1 MDIPNAFFQAGGM
14 SSGTVARLRIVAAG
28 VLVVVLWASAF
39 PAIRVAAPGLGPFG
53 LALVRTAVAC
63 VALLAA
69 APFAG
74 VRMPARRDLPL
85 IAACGV
91 IGMAA
96 YQVLLTAGEL
106 TVPAGTASLI
116 VAAAPLVSVAI
127 AAGAFG
133 ERLTPLKVVGSGVAL
148 GGVAIVS
155 AARSGLSLS
164 GAVWLVLAAMVVQGV
179 YHPLTKPLLRRYSGL
194 EVATYAMVAGLI
206 PLLAALPWSLPALA
220 TAGPAAWW
228 GAVYLGLLPSAAGF
242 VLWGYAVARL
252 PMATATS
259 LLYLVS
265 PVAVAI
271 AAVWLGELPQ
281 PAELV
286 GGLVVIAGVAVIG
299 FSPARLRTPYPRRS
313 RRRGDAAAT
322 APRRPG
328 GPVPARAPHRAL

>member
-1 MDIPNAFFQAGGM
+1 MTSATI
-14 SSGTVARLRIVAAG
+14 ARIRIVTAG
-28 VLVVVLWASAF
+28 LLVVVLWASAF
-39 PAIRVAAPGLGPFG
+39 PAIRVAAPALGPFG
-53 LALVRTAVAC
+53 LALARTAIAC
-63 VALLAA
+63 VAFLAA

-74 VRMPARRDLPL
+74 VRLPARRDLPL

-91 IGMAA
+91 VGMAA

-133 ERLTPLKVVGSGVAL
+133 ERLTTLKLVGSGVAL

-155 AARSGLSLS
+155 VARSGLTLS
-164 GAVWLVLAAMVVQGV
+164 GAVWLVLAAMVVQGI

-206 PLLAALPWSLPALA
+206 PLLAALPWSLPQLA
-220 TAGPAAWW
+220 SASPEAWLGAA
-228 GAVYLGLLPSAAGF
+228 YLGLLPSAAGF

-252 PMATATS
+252 SMATATA

-265 PVAVAI
+265 PVAVGI
-271 AAVWLGELPQ
+271 AAIWLGEIPQ
-281 PAELV
+281 PAELL
-286 GGLVVIAGVAVIG
+286 GGGVVIAGVALIG
-299 FSPARLRTPYPRRS
+299 LSPGRPRTPYPRRS
-313 RRRGDAAAT
+313 RRRGGSAAT
-322 APRRPG
+322 ARPTRDDPA
-328 GPVPARAPHRAL
+328 PVHAPNRAR

>member
-1 MDIPNAFFQAGGM
+1 M
-14 SSGTVARLRIVAAG
+14 SSVITARVRIVTAG
-28 VLVVVLWASAF
+28 LLVVVLWASAF
-39 PAIRVAAPGLGPFG
+39 PAIRAAAPALGRLG

-63 VALLAA
+63 VALLAV

-74 VRMPARRDLPL
+74 VRLPARRDLPL

-133 ERLTPLKVVGSGVAL
+133 ERLTPLKLIGSGVAL

-155 AARSGLSLS
+155 VARSGLTLS

-206 PLLAALPWSLPALA
+206 PLLAALPWSLPAL
-220 TAGPAAWW
+220 TSAGPEAWLGAA
-228 GAVYLGLLPSAAGF
+228 YLGVLPSAAGF

-265 PVAVAI
+265 PVAVGI
-271 AAVWLGELPQ
+271 AAVWLGEVPQ
-281 PAELV
+281 PAELL
-286 GGLVVIAGVAVIG
+286 GGAVVIAGVAVIG
-299 FSPARLRTPYPRRS
+299 LSPVRRRTPPPVIGAS
-313 RRRGDAAAT
+313 VS
-322 APRRPG
+322 APR
-328 GPVPARAPHRAL
+328 

>member
-1 MDIPNAFFQAGGM
+1 MTSVI
-14 SSGTVARLRIVAAG
+14 TARVRIVTAG
-28 VLVVVLWASAF
+28 LLVVVLWASAF
-39 PAIRVAAPGLGPFG
+39 PAIRAAASALGPLG
-53 LALVRTAVAC
+53 LALVRTALAC
-63 VALLAA
+63 VALLAV

-74 VRMPARRDLPL
+74 VRLPARRDLPL

-133 ERLTPLKVVGSGVAL
+133 ERLTTLKLIGSGIAL
-148 GGVAIVS
+148 GGVALVS
-155 AARSGLSLS
+155 IARSGLTLS
-164 GAVWLVLAAMVVQGV
+164 GAVWLVLAAMVVQGI
-179 YHPLTKPLLRRYSGL
+179 YHPLTKPLLRHYSGL

-220 TAGPAAWW
+220 SAGPDAWL

-265 PVAVAI
+265 PVAVGI
-271 AAVWLGELPQ
+271 AAVWLGEVPQ
-281 PAELV
+281 PAELL
-286 GGLVVIAGVAVIG
+286 GGAVVIAGVAVIG
-299 FSPARLRTPYPRRS
+299 LSPAPR
-313 RRRGDAAAT
+313 GT
-322 APRRPG
+322 APPG
-328 GPVPARAPHRAL
+328 IAASVSAPR

>member
-1 MDIPNAFFQAGGM
+1 M
-14 SSGTVARLRIVAAG
+14 SSATIARVRIAIAG
-28 VLVVVLWASAF
+28 LLVVLLWASAF
-39 PAIRVAAPGLGPFG
+39 PAIRAAAHELGPFG

-63 VALLAA
+63 VALLVV

-74 VRMPARRDLPL
+74 VRVPARRDLPL

-91 IGMAA
+91 IGMAV

-116 VAAAPLVSVAI
+116 VTAAPLVSVAI
-127 AAGAFG
+127 AVGAFG
-133 ERLTPLKVVGSGVAL
+133 ERLTLLKLIGSGVAL

-155 AARSGLSLS
+155 VARSGLTLS
-164 GAVWLVLAAMVVQGV
+164 GAVWLVVAAMVVQGV

-206 PLLAALPWSLPALA
+206 PLLVALPWSLPALA
-220 TAGPAAWW
+220 SAGPEAWLGAA
-228 GAVYLGLLPSAAGF
+228 YLGLLPSAAGF

-265 PVAVAI
+265 PVAVGI
-271 AAVWLGELPQ
+271 AAVWLGEIPQ
-281 PAELV
+281 PAELL
-286 GGLVVIAGVAVIG
+286 GGAVVLAGVVVIGLG
-299 FSPARLRTPYPRRS
+299 PTRRRTPPRPVGS
-313 RRRGDAAAT
+313 A
-322 APRRPG
+322 
-328 GPVPARAPHRAL
+328 VPASPVTLERQT